1 MPMSVFVEAKLGD
14 KYFGRNREVLE
25 ALVSSG
31 TFTLLCFW
39 GGFVPSLGDSQI
51 SSIFLLHSLMGGVG
65 RRVTLSGGT
74 RRRDKGHVS
83 P

>member
-31 TFTLLCFW
+31 TCTLLCFW

-51 SSIFLLHSLMGGVG
+51 SSIFLLHSLMCVG
-65 RRVTLSGGT
+65 RRVMLSVGT